1 MQLITQII
9 SGVIKARTVHYKNH
23 CISKF
28 YKSEEQCGVPSTTRY
43 LVLIQST
50 GDIHVQKGSGK
61 YRRKPFRNV
70 EFKPF
75 YWRFRLSLRAATL
88 QTQILQFFSRKIFF
102 TIVYICVCIKNMKK
116 KLIKILYA
124 SKKYEKSK

>member
-1 MQLITQII
+1 MKIFRFNSNCIAQLITQTI
-9 SGVIKARTVHYKNH
+9 SDVIKARTVHYKNH
-23 CISKF
+23 SISKF
-28 YKSEEQCGVPSTTRY
+28 YKSEEQCGIPSTTRY

-88 QTQILQFFSRKIFF
+88 QTQILQFFS
-102 TIVYICVCIKNMKK
+102 
-116 KLIKILYA
+116 
-124 SKKYEKSK
+124 

>member
-1 MQLITQII
+1 MQLITQI

-116 KLIKILYA
+116 KNK
-124 SKKYEKSK
+124 